1 MNSIILM
8 NSLKNIA
15 LSSVMFVVLFFLP
28 TALFADSISIGVV
41 NISKL
46 MKEAPQAEEFS
57 RKLNAK
63 FHPIQEKLE
72 KQQVEIKELER
83 RKNEDDISP
92 REKNLRERDLLKRK
106 REYRRKQEDLREDWR
121 FARGLALDK
130 VQNEVYEA
138 IHIVREK
145 LGIDIIIQ
153 EYISANKRVDIT
165 NNVLEYLREKIRQKQ
180 SNRNSNRLE
189 KNNDSHFISQ

>member
-180 SNRNSNRLE
+180 SNRNSNQLE